1 MRKVTQSCYLYLSRS
16 GGGLPRMRL
25 QGTWVNK
32 GMKVRAGVSKSSA
45 PHSAQGTQRRHQ
57 RRVSLPLV
65 ASLEAK
71 LRPLLV
77 RSAAPA
83 FVAVASAATMAPM
96 PTAARY
102 APTTPAT
109 YKASREQYWYP
120 NYPAAPKTYAA
131 VLGMVASA
139 SSLEGLGLRGF
150 GLGGFGL
157 DSFVLDGFVLDGFG
171 LGGIS
176 RGEEPQRGGYEG
188 SPS

>member
-1 MRKVTQSCYLYLSRS
+1 MT
-16 GGGLPRMRL
+16 
-25 QGTWVNK
+25 
-32 GMKVRAGVSKSSA
+32 
-45 PHSAQGTQRRHQ
+45 
-57 RRVSLPLV
+57 
-65 ASLEAK
+65 
-71 LRPLLV
+71 
-77 RSAAPA
+77 
-83 FVAVASAATMAPM
+83 PM

-120 NYPAAPKTYAA
+120 HYLAALKTYAA

-139 SSLEGLGLRGF
+139 SSLEGFSFKGLGLRGF

-157 DSFVLDGFVLDGFG
+157 DSFVLDGFG

>member
-1 MRKVTQSCYLYLSRS
+1 
-16 GGGLPRMRL
+16 
-25 QGTWVNK
+25 
-32 GMKVRAGVSKSSA
+32 
-45 PHSAQGTQRRHQ
+45 
-57 RRVSLPLV
+57 
-65 ASLEAK
+65 
-71 LRPLLV
+71 
-77 RSAAPA
+77 
-83 FVAVASAATMAPM
+83 M

-102 APTTPAT
+102 APTPPAT